1 MKRTW
6 VYDLEVFREIFT
18 ATFIDKDSDET
29 KVFVIT
35 KDKDDRKEFFNFLSN
50 EVKALIGYNNLHY
63 DSQIIEYFL
72 KNKNATTEQLRAY
85 SDLIIT
91 SENRKSDYPEWKLT
105 INQLDLFKALSLST
119 SAKRTG

>member
-6 VYDLEVFREIFT
+6 VYDLEVFKEIFT

-72 KNKNATTEQLRAY
+72 KNKNATTQQLRDY

-91 SENRKSDYPEWKLT
+91 SENRKPDYPEWKLT